1 MKINWLVSIWW
12 GTLAV
17 NGLMIQTYPLV
28 QVSIFDETLKNS
40 VVEWLTHVSPL
51 TFISSETT
59 AGILWL
65 ISATLPAASGTER
78 TLSLDSVERSCDIFL
93 KCRWRFEPYAFAF
106 PHLASVYYL
115 VPSWKN
121 KYKDT
126 SILKVS

>member
-1 MKINWLVSIWW
+1 
-12 GTLAV
+12 
-17 NGLMIQTYPLV
+17 MIQTYPLV
-28 QVSIFDETLKNS
+28 QVSIFDETLENC

-65 ISATLPAASGTER
+65 ISA

-115 VPSWKN
+115 VPS
-121 KYKDT
+121 
-126 SILKVS
+126 